1 MGAVS
6 PVPETAETG
15 EQMLHK
21 QTKITHVP
29 THFDTRPINY
39 CLTYICLTY
48 ITVLLLFVML
58 TGHERKMT
66 GV

>member
-1 MGAVS
+1 
-6 PVPETAETG
+6 
-15 EQMLHK
+15 MLHK

-39 CLTYICLTY
+39 CLSCICLTY
-48 ITVLLLFVML
+48 ITVLLVLVMHAGL
-58 TGHERKMT
+58 ERKMT